1 MQGFG
6 GFGII
11 TPVVNLQAFDW
22 CLSGLL
28 IAFYQDITLSLTK
41 GTSYEETTATVCQF
55 VFYR

>member
-1 MQGFG
+1 MQGRG
-6 GFGII
+6 GFDII
-11 TPVVNLQAFDW
+11 ALVANLQAFEW